1 KVSAPIC
8 RRLEELQAEIDPN
21 WLAWVERVAR
31 YSVFW
36 SEQQCRLYA
45 SLDEVGRP
53 LQYLVGR
60 YSTLNSF
67 KVRGIRAGDYVYPIR
82 VNNRRLYVLAR
93 MRVREIA
100 PPEVLPPVRPS
111 GRRLSEAC
119 LATSAREVVIGDH
132 GTCLGFYKALPSE
145 AVTRLRFRARHQKE
159 RALRHLRNG
168 ELLHSVEL
176 QGIFQLT
183 QRTVMD
189 FERLLAGLPFP
200 DLPPEEANLF
210 A

>member
-1 KVSAPIC
+1 ETIRQNPEDDAPRLVYADWLEEQGDIRAEFLRLEVKRSHSKRAKVSAPIC

-100 PPEVLPPVRPS
+100 PPEVLP
-111 GRRLSEAC
+111 
-119 LATSAREVVIGDH
+119 
-132 GTCLGFYKALPSE
+132 
-145 AVTRLRFRARHQKE
+145 
-159 RALRHLRNG
+159 
-168 ELLHSVEL
+168 
-176 QGIFQLT
+176 
-183 QRTVMD
+183 
-189 FERLLAGLPFP
+189 
-200 DLPPEEANLF
+200 
-210 A
+210 